1 MASGARPCSNQRDDD
16 NAVSGTAG
24 GGRKHRAHGSSI
36 SDYCVVCGD
45 RACSHHYYGVAAC
58 HGCKCFFWRSV
69 KQQQQYVCRYNGDCD
84 ININHRNSCRF
95 CRFKRCLSAGMQV
108 EAVRMA
114 KPSDGP
120 VGASSVITSS
130 TASPNPKPILGVK
143 RPLSSNAQPGVN
155 VLKTDFYQDLDGNMG
170 DISANPSGVEDQAR
184 DQIKHNPS
192 DDEQS
197 QGQPGAKKVRQ
208 DNNELIKQLIQLEN
222 LAEQEADFSEN
233 EAPKRRITLDEV
245 FQSPEYLDCYRT
257 RVNYCVRLR
266 RVTVEEMEFCKYRTL
281 AKAYDYISAMQKMN
295 GQSEDGFKSVQ
306 DKVII
311 LRNAFAP
318 LTLYDIA
325 VGTVGAT
332 KDNNLLCLPTG
343 ITVSRNEEIISNRHK
358 IYTLHADNA
367 GALEKQLSP
376 SAEAFVR
383 DLRDRVH
390 ASLYQH
396 CADTGRPGGDPA
408 LRFAK
413 LLHVLPKLTLL
424 ARDLVEHIRMVQTFA
439 TDRKAIDPIFFQLF
453 GDIFQHSSDGQGTS
467 SMIAEEPNPF
477 PSPEMGVV
485 NFKLARAEVAAPPG
499 TFTQLDGNGLTPF
512 VGSGNALFP
521 SAQSLDSPNFHGD
534 AIDVCIEP
542 NNQFWDSESGLEFE
556 TAGLSSDMAT
566 ILSGSGWPSYSNLQ
580 DLEEILAQLN
590 YIEERLHE
598 NQNQEHSAQDSG
610 QASGSSNGIL
620 DRNAIKQDD
629 NRRWRVVDPTD
640 GRVVVPYTLA
650 GNFSDNETAII
661 KRGMDQI
668 ENYTCVKFR
677 TVDEV
682 TLMGDIYDG
691 FFVEITS
698 AEEGCSANVGR
709 VQGKKSGIN
718 YDKKNCIYSEAV
730 LHEMFHALG
739 LDHEQCRPDS
749 EDYIIVHYDNIEE
762 QYHPNFKPEPGM
774 VTYDFPYDYT
784 SLMHYTKNDFA
795 INSSQLTIETKNPYY
810 QDIIG
815 HATEPSAFDYY
826 KICVIYKC
834 SQCIGEKFGSPWVHP
849 RPTSTSNK

>member
-1 MASGARPCSNQRDDD
+1 MASGARPCSNQRDDE

-120 VGASSVITSS
+120 VGANSVVTSS
-130 TASPNPKPILGVK
+130 TASPNSKPILGVK
-143 RPLSSNAQPGVN
+143 RPLSGNSQPGTFN
-155 VLKTDFYQDLDGNMG
+155 VLKSDLAGNMS
-170 DISANPSGVEDQAR
+170 DMTANFDGVVDQPR
-184 DQIKHNPS
+184 DQIKHNTS

-197 QGQPGAKKVRQ
+197 QDQPGAKKVRQ
-208 DNNELIKQLIQLEN
+208 DNNELIKQLIQLET

-295 GQSEDGFKSVQ
+295 EQSEDALKSVS

-343 ITVSRNEEIISNRHK
+343 ITVSRNEEIISNSFITQK
-358 IYTLHADNA
+358 IVNSVVDTLNRSLSELKLDTEEKAMLKAIVLLNADNA

-376 SAEAFVR
+376 SAETFVR

-453 GDIFQHSSDGQGTS
+453 GDIFQHSNDGQGTS
-467 SMIAEEPNPF
+467 STIAEETNPF

-485 NFKLARAEVAAPPG
+485 NFKTENTLPADRRQRENTGSARHITEKHRNIWPKPLASLKVQPLSENRLAGAQVAALPG
-499 TFTQLDGNGLTPF
+499 TFTQIDGNGLTPF

-521 SAQSLDSPNFHGD
+521 SAQPLDSPNFHGD

-542 NNQFWDSESGLEFE
+542 NNQFWDAGNGLEFE
-556 TAGLSSDMAT
+556 TADISSDMAT
-566 ILSGSGWPSYSNLQ
+566 YLSISASWPSYSNLQ

-590 YIEERLHE
+590 YIEARLNEH
-598 NQNQEHSAQDSG
+598 QNQEHSAQNNG
-610 QASGSSNGIL
+610 QA
-620 DRNAIKQDD
+620 
-629 NRRWRVVDPTD
+629 
-640 GRVVVPYTLA
+640 
-650 GNFSDNETAII
+650 
-661 KRGMDQI
+661 
-668 ENYTCVKFR
+668 
-677 TVDEV
+677 
-682 TLMGDIYDG
+682 
-691 FFVEITS
+691 
-698 AEEGCSANVGR
+698 
-709 VQGKKSGIN
+709 
-718 YDKKNCIYSEAV
+718 
-730 LHEMFHALG
+730 
-739 LDHEQCRPDS
+739 
-749 EDYIIVHYDNIEE
+749 
-762 QYHPNFKPEPGM
+762 
-774 VTYDFPYDYT
+774 
-784 SLMHYTKNDFA
+784 
-795 INSSQLTIETKNPYY
+795 
-810 QDIIG
+810 
-815 HATEPSAFDYY
+815 
-826 KICVIYKC
+826 
-834 SQCIGEKFGSPWVHP
+834 
-849 RPTSTSNK
+849 